1 MKRSIYGICTAAL
14 LALGACTTDE
24 LPAPDKT
31 QPDGTEQT
39 KPVSGEVLVKFKSYV
54 SDILDQTAA
63 RTRSGGP
70 ATRSGILSV
79 DEVLD
84 LVGGY
89 EIERVFPVDP
99 RTEART
105 REAGLNLWYV
115 VRFDK
120 EYTVEEV
127 VERLSQLGEVQYA
140 NPNRTIKRAY
150 NPQTHVACVGGT
162 SFGAPEC
169 IRMSYATSDENIV
182 EAIRRIKEALAKLK

>member
-127 VERLSQLGEVQYA
+127 VERLSQLGEVQ
-140 NPNRTIKRAY
+140 
-150 NPQTHVACVGGT
+150 
-162 SFGAPEC
+162 
-169 IRMSYATSDENIV
+169 
-182 EAIRRIKEALAKLK
+182 

>member
-70 ATRSGILSV
+70 A
-79 DEVLD
+79 
-84 LVGGY
+84 
-89 EIERVFPVDP
+89 
-99 RTEART
+99 
-105 REAGLNLWYV
+105 
-115 VRFDK
+115 
-120 EYTVEEV
+120 
-127 VERLSQLGEVQYA
+127 
-140 NPNRTIKRAY
+140 KR
-150 NPQTHVACVGGT
+150 G
-162 SFGAPEC
+162 
-169 IRMSYATSDENIV
+169 
-182 EAIRRIKEALAKLK
+182 

>member
-127 VERLSQLGEVQYA
+127 VERSSADDDSGPLRRRTRAEFPTQRPG
-140 NPNRTIKRAY
+140 NRAQPIVRTLQHLRKIHGYSRL
-150 NPQTHVACVGGT
+150 TLL
-162 SFGAPEC
+162 
-169 IRMSYATSDENIV
+169 MSAVSSE
-182 EAIRRIKEALAKLK
+182 RSR